1 MCNKDNLPNRVEK
14 ARAAVHFAKITQY
27 DRDGRVKV
35 VIVPGSQSK
44 QYQVILRR
52 DGKLTSEVN
61 LLVGNQIIAPEWKAL
76 HISYHAMAAV
86 EIAAS
91 EGGYRVTWF
100 ANEDGARRYA
110 RFGGQVCK
118 IHNFN
123 NPNVSEWFVINK

>member
-1 MCNKDNLPNRVEK
+1 MCNKNNLPSRVEK
-14 ARAAVHFAKITQY
+14 ARAAIHFVKVTQY

-35 VIVPGSQSK
+35 VIVPGSQSR

-52 DGKLTSEVN
+52 DEKFSSEVN
-61 LLVGNQIIAPEWKAL
+61 LLVNGQIVAPEWKAL
-76 HISYHAMAAV
+76 HISYHTMAAV

-91 EGGYRVTWF
+91 ENGYKVTWF
-100 ANEDGARRYA
+100 ASEGDARRYA

-123 NPNVSEWFVINK
+123 NPNVYEWFVINK